1 MIHALLSS
9 DERRPLAFYLAM
21 EEYLA
26 CNYEGDYFFMWQVD
40 PTVIIGRCQNP
51 FTEVNI
57 DFCREKGIDICRR
70 RSGGGCVYADRNN
83 IMISAVNSAGGTFES
98 RFSSFCSQV
107 AGQLRALGLD
117 ARATGRNDICIGERK
132 VSGNAFYC
140 LPEAAPD
147 GSDRNILHGT
157 MLFDADPDTMVRA
170 ITPSRA
176 KLSAKGVDSV
186 RSHITTVREHL
197 PALGIGEFK
206 RSMAAALCDSEQM
219 MTHADIAAIESI
231 AARYMS
237 QEWIHGRYTAD
248 SAVRRTRIEGIGEF
262 AVTVGLRPAAAPGD
276 PPLIENVVLQGDFF
290 PLCDPGENL
299 LDRLRGV
306 PMTRQAVAA
315 AIADTDP
322 KTVIAGL
329 TREALLSL
337 IISG

>member
-9 DERRPLAFYLAM
+9 EVRRPLAFYLAM

-70 RSGGGCVYADRNN
+70 RSGGGCVYADWNN

-98 RFSSFCSQV
+98 RFSDFCSQV

-117 ARATGRNDICIGERK
+117 ARATGRNDICINDRK
-132 VSGNAFYC
+132 VSGNAFYS
-140 LPEAAPD
+140 LPGAAPD

-186 RSHITTVREHL
+186 RSHITTVKEHL
-197 PALGIGEFK
+197 PCLGIEEFK
-206 RSMAAALCDSEQM
+206 RSMVAALCDSEQI
-219 MTHADIAAIESI
+219 MTSADIAGIESI

-237 QEWIHGRYTAD
+237 EEWIHGRYTTDA
-248 SAVRRTRIEGIGEF
+248 AVRRTRIEGIGEF
-262 AVTVGLRPAAAPGD
+262 AVTVELQPAAAPGD
-276 PPLIENVVLQGDFF
+276 PPIIAGVTFQGDFF

-299 LDRLRGV
+299 LHRLRGV
-306 PMTRQAVAA
+306 PVTREAVAR
-315 AIADTDP
+315 AIAATDP
-322 KTVIAGL
+322 GAVIAGL
-329 TREALLSL
+329 TREALLQL
-337 IISG
+337 IIPG